1 MIQVDLPVPHGMLA
15 SVPPFSMKYISGH
28 CVLSFSTVELLQRS
42 SPFVFIIEVSQH
54 VDGFIGTTDLR
65 YGHNV
70 QSAEL
75 ERSDQSQDIIPVW
88 SFFPKFSRCE
98 DMGLNGP

>member
-1 MIQVDLPVPHGMLA
+1 M
-15 SVPPFSMKYISGH
+15 
-28 CVLSFSTVELLQRS
+28 
-42 SPFVFIIEVSQH
+42 
-54 VDGFIGTTDLR
+54 DGFIGTTDLC

-88 SFFPKFSRCE
+88 FHFFSEIQSMRGYGVKRAIIRFGVNAPESGTTSVRYSWIEPVSQQAEKPKNNITVVPSIGH
-98 DMGLNGP
+98 DLI